1 MMADK
6 RKGRVLVVDDENGI
20 RQALK
25 MVLQE
30 DHDVILAASGAE
42 AVDAFTRNAI
52 DLVLLDI
59 LLPDANGL
67 DLLKTFKEMDPD
79 TAVVMVTAVKEIQTA
94 VKAIKAGAYEYIIKP
109 FVVDDLLAVL
119 DRAQEKRRLLKQVT
133 YLKHELQ
140 RYQLFEK
147 MVGKDP
153 RMTEV
158 FDLITTVASS
168 DGAVL
173 IQGESGTG
181 KELVARAI
189 HNLSSRKDQP
199 FVVINCAAIPAS
211 LMESEIFG
219 HQKGAFTGAVSS
231 MMGKFEVADGGT
243 VFLDDIDCLEVSM
256 QAKLLRVIQ
265 EKEFER
271 VGSNKV
277 IKADIRFVAACN
289 RDMQTL
295 IQEGRF
301 REDLFYRLNVFPI
314 KLPPLRERRMD
325 IPLLLE
331 HFLDCHAQRTG
342 KPAKQFSD
350 EALAQLT
357 AYQWPGNVRELQ
369 NLVERLFTI
378 TKSDLIGIEN
388 LSGLSIQNR
397 QIHDMTLREA
407 VNAFEKDFLSQVLA
421 RVRGNRKKAAEI
433 LGVHRNTLLSKI
445 NDLGIEC

>member
-1 MMADK
+1 MAGK
-6 RKGRVLVVDDENGI
+6 RKGRILIVDDENGI

-30 DHDVILAASGAE
+30 DNEVILAASGAE
-42 AVDAFTRNAI
+42 AVDAFTQNAFDI
-52 DLVLLDI
+52 VLLDI
-59 LLPDANGL
+59 LLPDSNGL
-67 DLLKTFKEMDPD
+67 DLLKTFKETDPN
-79 TAVVMVTAVKEIQTA
+79 TAVVMVTAVKEIKTA
-94 VKAIKAGAYEYIIKP
+94 VQAIKAGAYEYIIKP
-109 FVVDDLLAVL
+109 FVVDDLLAVI
-119 DRAQEKRRLLKQVT
+119 DRAQEKKKLLQQVS

-140 RYQLFEK
+140 RYHLFEK
-147 MVGKDP
+147 MIGKDP
-153 RMTEV
+153 KMTEV
-158 FDLITTVASS
+158 FDLIATVASS

-189 HNLSSRKDQP
+189 HHLSSRKDQP

-231 MMGKFEVADGGT
+231 VMGKFEVADGGT

-277 IKADIRFVAACN
+277 LKADIRFVAACN
-289 RDMQTL
+289 KEMQAL

-314 KLPPLRERRMD
+314 KLPPLRERRID

-342 KPAKQFSD
+342 KPAKRFSD
-350 EALAQLT
+350 EALARLT

-378 TKSDLIGIEN
+378 TKSDIIGAEN
-388 LSGLSIQNR
+388 LFGLSIAAKQL
-397 QIHDMTLREA
+397 HDMTLREA
-407 VNAFEKDFLSQVLA
+407 VNDFEKDFITQVLA

-433 LGVHRNTLLSKI
+433 LGVHRNTLLAKI
-445 NDLGIEC
+445 NDLGIEA